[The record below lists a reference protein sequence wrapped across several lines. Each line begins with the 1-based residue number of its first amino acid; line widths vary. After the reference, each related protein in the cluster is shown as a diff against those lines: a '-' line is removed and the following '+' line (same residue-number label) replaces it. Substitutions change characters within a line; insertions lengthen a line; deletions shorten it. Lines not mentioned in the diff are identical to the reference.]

1 MKLTMR
7 EVNLMINNNIYLFGK
22 FLDKEIDRV
31 EIKLPDNEE
40 VGVDRTIVFQHGTEE
55 NGIVQ
60 FITGN
65 ESPVTRKIRI
75 KVREEELHV
84 KLASKPDLAEALIQR
99 ELGDI
104 MLESS
109 FNEMVDDPE
118 VNKQVRPFT
127 SNKRID
133 VYLLTSTQEE
143 NGRLSIILLSLY
155 IQGSYWIDRP
165 MEVK

>member
-1 MKLTMR
+1 MR

-22 FLDKEIDRV
+22 FLDKEIDQV
-31 EIKLPDNEE
+31 EIKLPDNKE

-55 NGIVQ
+55 NGIIQ
-60 FITGN
+60 FITGD
-65 ESPVTRKIRI
+65 EDPITKKIKI

-84 KLASKPDLAEALIQR
+84 KLASKPELAEVLIQR

-118 VNKQVRPFT
+118 VNQQVRPFI

-133 VYLLTSTQEE
+133 EYLLTSTQEE
-143 NGRLSIILLSLY
+143 NGKLSLFLLILY
-155 IQGSYWIDRP
+155 IHGLYWVDRP

>member
-7 EVNLMINNNIYLFGK
+7 EVNLIINNNIYLFGK

-40 VGVDRTIVFQHGTEE
+40 VGMDRTIVFQHGTEE
-55 NGIVQ
+55 NGIIR
-60 FITGN
+60 FITSN

-84 KLASKPDLAEALIQR
+84 KLASKPELAEALIQR

-104 MLESS
+104 LLESS

-118 VNKQVRPFT
+118 VNKQVRPFI

-133 VYLLTSTQEE
+133 EYLLTSTQEE
-143 NGRLSIILLSLY
+143 NGILSIFLLSLY

>member
-40 VGVDRTIVFQHGTEE
+40 VGVNRTIVFQHGTEE
-55 NGIVQ
+55 NGVIQ
-60 FITGN
+60 FITGD
-65 ESPVTRKIRI
+65 EDPITKKIKI

-84 KLASKPDLAEALIQR
+84 KLASKQELAEALIQR

-118 VNKQVRPFT
+118 VNQQVRPFI

-133 VYLLTSTQEE
+133 EYLLTSTQEE

-155 IQGSYWIDRP
+155 IHGSYWADRP

>member
-22 FLDKEIDRV
+22 FLDKEIDQV
-31 EIKLPDNEE
+31 EIKLPDNKE

-55 NGIVQ
+55 NGIIQ
-60 FITGN
+60 FITGD
-65 ESPVTRKIRI
+65 EDPITKKIKI

-84 KLASKPDLAEALIQR
+84 KLASKPELAEVLIQR

-118 VNKQVRPFT
+118 VNQQVRPFI

-133 VYLLTSTQEE
+133 EYLLTSTQEE
-143 NGRLSIILLSLY
+143 NGKLSLFLLILY
-155 IQGSYWIDRP
+155 IHGLYWVDRP